1 MGCDPQ
7 VPMPSLFH
15 FFHKG
20 FEEKFVLQLISLQ
33 KANGSWE
40 LGENL
45 TKILGTNLGDVK
57 AANPAKV
64 RCKVEERN
72 PCVLHDGRIITGIRM
87 NEGQAEK

>member
-1 MGCDPQ
+1 
-7 VPMPSLFH
+7 MPSLFH

-20 FEEKFVLQLISLQ
+20 FEENVVLQLISLQ

-45 TKILGTNLGDVK
+45 TKILGTNLGDIK

-64 RCKVEERN
+64 RCKEEERN
-72 PCVLHDGRIITGIRM
+72 PCVLRDGRIMIGIRM